1 MQIIGQALREFPKSN
16 RYEKAVQQFT
26 HGLTEYLCCG
36 ELCGMKKPWQ
46 HRRAKYTY
54 MSIERY

>member
-1 MQIIGQALREFPKSN
+1 MREFPKSN
-16 RYEKAVQQFT
+16 RYEKTAQQFT
-26 HGLTEYLCCG
+26 RGLTEYLCCG